1 MTTLHG
7 IEIKVGDKVWDYVT
21 GWSKITV
28 IQEKSPFPIE
38 VHRNLY
44 TQEGLFLTNDKFPRL
59 FWQEFEIP
67 AHAFVKPK
75 VMVKKYIVVYK
86 YSGNYLTTENRYNKY
101 YASKEDFEDSSSILD
116 YLGGTNV
123 YKFISLILESEI
135 EVEE

>member
-1 MTTLHG
+1 MITLHG
-7 IEIKVGDKVWDYVT
+7 IEIKVGDKVWDCLL
-21 GWSKITV
+21 GWTKVISVDTDMLYPIITT
-28 IQEKSPFPIE
+28 ESRFTK
-38 VHRNLY
+38 
-44 TQEGLFLTNDKFPRL
+44 EGLLMAGYKAPQL